1 MADCRGQ
8 VVCCNVADGEQ
19 PAMWA
24 IQLRIL
30 FFACLKDRKITKCLI
45 KVMMPG
51 SDTCDTVP
59 CPDQKI
65 IILIF
70 KGMKT
75 ATNVMC
81 FSGAECR

>member
-1 MADCRGQ
+1 MC
-8 VVCCNVADGEQ
+8 
-19 PAMWA
+19 
-24 IQLRIL
+24 I
-30 FFACLKDRKITKCLI
+30 I

-59 CPDQKI
+59 YPSQKI

-70 KGMKT
+70 KGMKI
-75 ATNVMC
+75 ATNVIC